1 MLNDGINVS
10 GTLATL
16 SMQAAGRPVM
26 INHTTFI
33 GVRNRTDITLV
44 SLGQQKLRGRA
55 ELSEVYSVAFE
66 PAAPLAPPGPRR
78 DPRQE
83 RRGPEGS
90 EVRGTTVSRFS

>member
-1 MLNDGINVS
+1 
-10 GTLATL
+10 
-16 SMQAAGRPVM
+16 M

-33 GVRNRTDITLV
+33 GVRNRSDITLV

-83 RRGPEGS
+83 RPRGPES
-90 EVRGTTVSRFS
+90 PEVRGFTRLS